1 MTKTIKRSMLV
12 LAMATLATTAA
23 YAKHG
28 DHNDRHPHQAP
39 EIDANLAIGGFT
51 LLAGTLTV
59 LRARRSR

>member
-12 LAMATLATTAA
+12 LALATLATTAA

-28 DHNDRHPHQAP
+28 DHGNHDPQQAP

-51 LLAGTLTV
+51 LLAGALTV
-59 LRARRSR
+59 LRARRSL